1 MSGPESS
8 EVRVEDDARRQEV
21 GRLERTLE
29 TAFRALPAQD
39 RVIIALRFD
48 HGLSAAEISKVTKS
62 SVPTIHRRLDRSLK
76 ELRAA
81 LSRGGFDPR
90 EISGLI
96 GHSSIALSPLL
107 RAEVERFLKPVRLS
121 KRDG

>member
-1 MSGPESS
+1 M
-8 EVRVEDDARRQEV
+8 
-21 GRLERTLE
+21 
-29 TAFRALPAQD
+29 
-39 RVIIALRFD
+39 IIALRFD